1 MKRAIK
7 LLLMYVAI
15 QLVCQFTVSVF
26 YFIPKISEVMKSGK
40 TSPDEIADM
49 LTGDGEQLVSV
60 TAITLLISGILMA
73 WYLIR
78 GKYVNFSVQSFK
90 EVPVRV
96 IGMSL
101 IFVIGALMTSNLIT
115 ETMDLPDLMG
125 DAFISMSHTVWGFLS
140 MAVMAP
146 VVEELLFRGAIQGHM
161 LRIGYSPIL
170 AICLSALVFGIV
182 HFNPAQSFFA
192 FLLGLVFGWLYYRT
206 GSVIPGMV
214 AHAINN
220 TVVALTMVFDE
231 EHAQMTMQEQYGTTV
246 FYVTLII
253 AILCFIIGFIML
265 NKALPAAPKYVEEEE

>member
-1 MKRAIK
+1 
-7 LLLMYVAI
+7 
-15 QLVCQFTVSVF
+15 
-26 YFIPKISEVMKSGK
+26 MKSGK

-192 FLLGLVFGWLYYRT
+192 FLLGLAFGWLYYRT

-246 FYVTLII
+246 FYVTLVI

>member
-7 LLLMYVAI
+7 LLLVYVAI
-15 QLVCQFTVSVF
+15 QLVCQFIVSVF

-125 DAFISMSHTVWGFLS
+125 DTFISMSHTVWGFLS
-140 MAVMAP
+140 MAIMAP

-246 FYVTLII
+246 FYVTLVI

>member
-15 QLVCQFTVSVF
+15 QLVCQFIVSVF

-125 DAFISMSHTVWGFLS
+125 DTFISMSHTVWGFLS

-246 FYVTLII
+246 FYVTLVI

>member
-7 LLLMYVAI
+7 LLLVYVAI
-15 QLVCQFTVSVF
+15 QLVCQFIVSVF

-125 DAFISMSHTVWGFLS
+125 DTFISMSHTVWGFLS

-246 FYVTLII
+246 FYVTLVI

>member
-7 LLLMYVAI
+7 LLLVYLAI
-15 QLVCQFTVSVF
+15 QLVCQFIVSVF

-125 DAFISMSHTVWGFLS
+125 DTFISMSHTVWGFLS
-140 MAVMAP
+140 MAIMAP

-246 FYVTLII
+246 FYVTLVI

>member
-7 LLLMYVAI
+7 LLLVYVAI
-15 QLVCQFTVSVF
+15 QLVCQFIVSVF

-246 FYVTLII
+246 FYVTLVI

>member
-15 QLVCQFTVSVF
+15 QLVCQFIVSVF
-26 YFIPKISEVMKSGK
+26 YFIPKISDVMKSGK